1 MKTKFLLLIVLLLQT
16 ALALAIKVEGTVLDE
31 MKQPV
36 IGATVQVKGAASGTI
51 TDLNGKFTLKVD
63 RVKEDILVVS
73 YVGYKTKHVALKGR
87 SILTIEL
94 EPEVTELNEV
104 IVVGYGSMRKS
115 DLTGSVTSVK
125 AALKKLP
132 VPLHSTKCFRE
143 KLLV

>member
-63 RVKEDILVVS
+63 RFSEQL
-73 YVGYKTKHVALKGR
+73 LF
-87 SILTIEL
+87 
-94 EPEVTELNEV
+94 
-104 IVVGYGSMRKS
+104 
-115 DLTGSVTSVK
+115 
-125 AALKKLP
+125 
-132 VPLHSTKCFRE
+132 FR
-143 KLLV
+143 

>member
-63 RVKEDILVVS
+63 RVKEDV
-73 YVGYKTKHVALKGR
+73 R
-87 SILTIEL
+87 
-94 EPEVTELNEV
+94 
-104 IVVGYGSMRKS
+104 YGSAIS
-115 DLTGSVTSVK
+115 WCTS
-125 AALKKLP
+125 L
-132 VPLHSTKCFRE
+132 
-143 KLLV
+143 

>member
-73 YVGYKTKHVALKGR
+73 YVGYKTKHVALK
-87 SILTIEL
+87 
-94 EPEVTELNEV
+94 
-104 IVVGYGSMRKS
+104 
-115 DLTGSVTSVK
+115 
-125 AALKKLP
+125 
-132 VPLHSTKCFRE
+132 
-143 KLLV
+143 

>member
-125 AALKKLP
+125 ASAEEAARADR
-132 VPLHSTKCFRE
+132 S
-143 KLLV
+143 

>member
-73 YVGYKTKHVALKGR
+73 YVGYKTKHCMAERPMNAPRQSGSRCGVRSPMRYGR
-87 SILTIEL
+87 
-94 EPEVTELNEV
+94 
-104 IVVGYGSMRKS
+104 
-115 DLTGSVTSVK
+115 
-125 AALKKLP
+125 
-132 VPLHSTKCFRE
+132 
-143 KLLV
+143 